1 MFFYLMTI
9 LASMSITALLNL
21 VFSVGDKSFLFLI
34 ILVTILTLAEIVI
47 DCIFAT
53 LVRWVF
59 PKIWFSVDK
68 RVFSAGK
75 KERRFYEKIG
85 IKKWKDKTLDLGS
98 VTGFK
103 KKTLQ
108 KTMDER
114 YFERFIIECNYGVLV
129 HVLCNVFGFV
139 ILIFCPS
146 PFIFTVGLPVAIVNL
161 FLNSL
166 SLFILRYNLPKLR
179 AVYNFNIKRKSIDK
193 NVCV

>member
-1 MFFYLMTI
+1 MFFYLTTI
-9 LASMSITALLNL
+9 LVSMIITSLFNL
-21 VFSVGDKSFLFLI
+21 AFSVGNKSFLYLI
-34 ILVTILTLAEIVI
+34 VLVIILTLVEIII
-47 DCIFAT
+47 DCVFAT
-53 LVRWVF
+53 LVRWIF
-59 PKIWFSVDK
+59 PKKWFSVDK
-68 RVFSAGK
+68 KFFSASK
-75 KERRFYEKIG
+75 KERIFYEKIG

-108 KTMDER
+108 KTTDET

-129 HVLCNVFGFV
+129 HVLCDFFGFAV
-139 ILIFCPS
+139 LFLCPN
-146 PFIFTVGLPVAIVNL
+146 PFKLTIGLPVAIVNL

-179 AVYNFNIKRKSIDK
+179 AVYNFNIKRKRVDK